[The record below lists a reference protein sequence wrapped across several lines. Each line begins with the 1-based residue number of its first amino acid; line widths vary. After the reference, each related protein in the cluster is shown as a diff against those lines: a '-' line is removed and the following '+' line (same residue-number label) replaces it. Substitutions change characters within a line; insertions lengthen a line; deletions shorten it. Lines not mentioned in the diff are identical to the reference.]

1 MNASTQAAADKLKDR
16 AYSRKEVIEIIR
28 SVMGNIDQ
36 SSSEN
41 AKLHHELS
49 TLATYIE
56 NMRSELAQLRS
67 IEISHNHIPTATD
80 ELDAVVE
87 ETAKATGAIMDACEK
102 IEKHAGDLPA
112 PAGPEI
118 AADITAIYEACGFQ
132 DITGQRITKVVK
144 TLKNIESK
152 VSEIVS
158 AFGNVQ
164 DAATGG
170 QSSAKEDKKKADGG
184 LLNGPQLGGPASS
197 QEEIDA
203 LLSSF
208 DK

>member
-1 MNASTQAAADKLKDR
+1 MQPSPHAAAGPLKDR
-16 AYSRKEVIEIIR
+16 AYSRKEVVEIIR
-28 SVMGNIDQ
+28 SVLGNIDQ
-36 SSSEN
+36 SSAEN
-41 AKLHHELS
+41 AKLHKELS
-49 TLATYIE
+49 ALAAYIE
-56 NMRSELAQLRS
+56 SMRSELAQLRS

-102 IEKHAGDLPA
+102 IEKHAGSLPA

-132 DITGQRITKVVK
+132 DITGQRITKVVRA
-144 TLKNIESK
+144 LKNIEAK
-152 VSEIVS
+152 VSEIVG
-158 AFGNVQ
+158 AFGHVQ
-164 DAATGG
+164 AAAGG
-170 QSSAKEDKKKADGG
+170 GAPKEEKKDG

-203 LLSSF
+203 LLASF

>member
-1 MNASTQAAADKLKDR
+1 MSPPPPAAARLKDR
-16 AYSRKEVIEIIR
+16 AYSRKEVIDIIR
-28 SVMGNIDQ
+28 SALGNIDPT
-36 SSSEN
+36 SAEN
-41 AKLHHELS
+41 AKLHAELS

-56 NMRSELAQLRS
+56 NMRSELAQLRGS
-67 IEISHNHIPTATD
+67 EISHTHIPTATD
-80 ELDAVVE
+80 ELDAVIE

-102 IEKHAGDLPA
+102 IEKHAGGLPA

-132 DITGQRITKVVK
+132 DITGQRITKVVR
-144 TLKNIESK
+144 TLKHIESK

-158 AFGNVQ
+158 ALDSVQ
-164 DAATGG
+164 EAAG
-170 QSSAKEDKKKADGG
+170 APKEQKSG

-197 QEEIDA
+197 QAEIDA
-203 LLSSF
+203 LLAGF